1 MATAEISLLAP
12 ASARLRFGVPHYLPL
27 GHFVDGIDGDAPLS
41 SLRDRPD
48 APRRFV
54 CTQAGLAGQA
64 EPMVT
69 FTGRVFWKR
78 PSLPV
83 SPARPQI
90 IDMRRRCRRQPLVT
104 CIAIVIEFS
113 IENLLRGSPTNTW
126 PGTSPPAP
134 CTCPGRSC
142 PPSPTSSD
150 HTPCIASAA
159 SAQAKSHH
167 LRSADSEN
175 PPAIAIRTAAAMPMK
190 SPFALLNRCP
200 GEFAAGVVDGAC
212 LGPEPPWSE
221 ILS

>member
-1 MATAEISLLAP
+1 MVMHPFHPFEIALMHRIDSYVPRP
-12 ASARLRFGVPHYLPL
+12 ALRVRPSQWLPSPAASFG
-27 GHFVDGIDGDAPLS
+27 
-41 SLRDRPD
+41 R
-48 APRRFV
+48 
-54 CTQAGLAGQA
+54 
-64 EPMVT
+64 
-69 FTGRVFWKR
+69 R

-126 PGTSPPAP
+126 PGTSPPAA

-175 PPAIAIRTAAAMPMK
+175 PPAIATRTAAPMPMK